1 MGSVSDPQQ
10 DLTTSS
16 APSFAGVTLTGDM
29 VVATKT
35 PASASAT
42 GTAGTIAWDTSYLYV
57 CTATDTWERVA
68 VASW

>member
-10 DLTTSS
+10 DLTISS
-16 APSFAGVTLTGDM
+16 APSFAGITLTGDM
-29 VVATKT
+29 VVTTKT

-42 GTAGTIAWDTSYLYV
+42 GTAGTIAWDTGYLYV

>member
-1 MGSVSDPQQ
+1 MGTISAPQQ
-10 DLTTSS
+10 GLTTSS
-16 APSFAGVTLTGDM
+16 APSFAGITLTGDM

-35 PASASAT
+35 PASASAA

-57 CTATDTWERVA
+57 CTATNTWERVA

>member
-1 MGSVSDPQQ
+1 MGTISAPQQ
-10 DLTTSS
+10 GLTTSS
-16 APSFAGVTLTGDM
+16 APSFAVITLTGDM

-35 PASASAT
+35 PASASAA

-57 CTATDTWERVA
+57 CTATNTWERVA